1 MQNYENIPAELKALP
16 NWVCWAAV
24 PDARSHS
31 GVSKKPVNALT
42 GELAKS
48 NDPSTWT
55 SFENAVKAAP
65 RYSGLGLMFGNS
77 PYFGVDVDDV
87 RGDVEAY
94 SGIAAEFAEALD
106 SYAELSQS
114 GNGIHIICRGH
125 LPPHGRRLGKVEMYE
140 DGRFF
145 VMTGKPFGKA
155 RGIRDCT
162 ESIKGLHEKYI
173 GGGRE
178 PKPKPLPVCEN
189 PQTADELVRLACN
202 SKNGERFKALYSGDI
217 SGYPSHSEADMA
229 FCSMLAFWTACDPAK
244 MDSIFRSSGLM
255 RDKWDRKQS
264 GSTYG
269 ILTIQKAVA
278 GCTETY
284 SPADRQG
291 FSVNIKNSGD
301 NRIDIG
307 TGLAPDASAK
317 PRLYSFDDMGNA
329 RRFCD
334 LFGADV
340 RFSYIDKRWYKYD
353 GRRWAADSAGIVEQ
367 LADLAVEAM
376 KSEAVLWQRQDEE
389 KGTEMLKAFEKHCKA
404 SRSNKSKRA
413 MLTEVQHHLP
423 IQPSQT
429 DKHKFLLNTP
439 SGVIDL
445 KTGQTGE
452 HKQEYYLT
460 KITGVEYGNSDCP
473 RWTAFLNEIFG
484 GDAELI
490 HYVQKAVGYSL
501 TGSTAEQ
508 CVFFLYGTGRNGKS
522 TFLEVIRQV
531 FGDYCSNIQPETIM
545 VKHNTGSAINSDI
558 ARLKGARLVT
568 SVEPNEGARLN
579 EGLLKQLTGDDVV
592 TARKLYGDEF
602 EFRPEFKL
610 WMATNHKPIIRGT
623 DVGIWRR
630 IHLIPFTV
638 QIPPAKVDR
647 QLKSKLTAEL
657 AGIFRWA
664 VEGCL
669 MWQREGLKMP
679 RAVADGVRE
688 YRREMDVISA
698 FIEDRCTVGAGK
710 SVQSSR
716 LYAAYC
722 DWADKGNEYRM
733 SNTKFSLE
741 MSKQFEKVR
750 LNSGIYFNG
759 IALDIF

>member
-1 MQNYENIPAELKALP
+1 MQIYENIPAELKALP
-16 NWVCWAAV
+16 NWVCWIAV
-24 PDARSHS
+24 PDERSHS
-31 GVSKKPVNALT
+31 GVSKKPINALT

-55 SFENAVKAAP
+55 TFGNALKAAS
-65 RYSGLGLMFGNS
+65 RFSGVGFMFGNCD
-77 PYFGVDVDDV
+77 YFGVDVDDV
-87 RGDVEAY
+87 RADVETY
-94 SGIAAEFAEALD
+94 SGIAAEFAETLD

-114 GNGIHIICRGH
+114 GNGIHIICRGQ
-125 LPPHGRRLGKVEMYE
+125 LPPHGRRRGKVEMYE

-145 VMTGKPFGKA
+145 VMTGRPFGKA
-155 RGIRDCT
+155 RKIRDCT
-162 ESIKGLHEKYI
+162 ESVKGLHEKYI

-178 PKPKPLPVCEN
+178 PKPKPLPICET

-202 SKNGERFKALYSGDI
+202 SKNGARFKALYSGDI

-229 FCSMLAFWTACDPAK
+229 FCSMLAFWTACDSVK

-269 ILTIQKAVA
+269 ILTIQKAIA
-278 GCTETY
+278 GCSETY
-284 SPADRQG
+284 SPDRAKG
-291 FSVNIKNSGD
+291 FSVNIKNAGD
-301 NRIDIG
+301 
-307 TGLAPDASAK
+307 K
-317 PRLYSFDDMGNA
+317 PLSVGGEMQTAENRLYSFDDMGNA

-334 LFGADV
+334 LFGEDV
-340 RFSYIDKRWYKYD
+340 RYSYIDKRWYNYD
-353 GRRWAADSAGIVEQ
+353 GRRWAADSAGTVER

-376 KSEAVLWQRQDEE
+376 KPEAIFWQKQDEE

-429 DKHKFLLNTP
+429 DKHKYLLNTP
-439 SGVIDL
+439 CGVINL
-445 KTGQTGE
+445 KTGLTGE

-460 KITGVEYGNSDCP
+460 KITGAEYSPNADCP
-473 RWTAFLNEIFG
+473 RWLAFLSEIFG
-484 GDAELI
+484 GDIDLI
-490 HYVQKAVGYSL
+490 RYIQKAVGYSL

-508 CVFFLYGTGRNGKS
+508 CVFFLYGSGRNGKS
-522 TFLEVIRQV
+522 TFLEVIRSV

-638 QIPPAKVDR
+638 QIPPSKVDS
-647 QLKSKLTAEL
+647 QLKYKLAAEL
-657 AGIFRWA
+657 PGVFRW
-664 VEGCL
+664 VVDGCL
-669 MWQREGLKMP
+669 LWQREGLKMP

-698 FIEDRCTVGAGK
+698 FIEDRCTVGEGK

-722 DWADKGNEYRM
+722 EWADKGNEYRM

-750 LNSGIYFNG
+750 LNNGIYFNG
-759 IALDIF
+759 ITLDNF